1 MLIKGLAPP
10 AAVEDVVNDSL
21 LVFLI
26 DSLVG
31 LHFLE
36 DFVIGRPGVCHLDVC
51 FFSIGI
57 DDEVGWAGLGAG
69 PLVPGRESLAIR
81 VAVPHEVSDVLLD
94 FSCEIE
100 GARVVEG
107 AFRIGCGCGCRIAG
121 DERDPDAMDGAGEEG
136 GFRAYE
142 FRIISVSNRHGID
155 WRFVA
160 VEHLLSRSFCVE
172 EAVHFTA
179 VLLGESEFCIFLF
192 IGKDGLVLDGWC
204 EVRIYSR
211 VEGEFICTGRH
222 DERHFIPFLRLES
235 VFRKDGAVSEEVREG
250 CHADACVAKGRRN
263 AFCLKAVQVFGDF
276 RCILLQSCDGFF
288 FIWLHAVSDD
298 ERSEGFGIDAD
309 GPGRV
314 GGRHAAAEGNG
325 FLEFPLCFR

>member
-1 MLIKGLAPP
+1 
-10 AAVEDVVNDSL
+10 
-21 LVFLI
+21 
-26 DSLVG
+26 
-31 LHFLE
+31 
-36 DFVIGRPGVCHLDVC
+36 
-51 FFSIGI
+51 
-57 DDEVGWAGLGAG
+57 
-69 PLVPGRESLAIR
+69 
-81 VAVPHEVSDVLLD
+81 
-94 FSCEIE
+94 
-100 GARVVEG
+100 
-107 AFRIGCGCGCRIAG
+107 
-121 DERDPDAMDGAGEEG
+121 MDGAGEEG

-192 IGKDGLVLDGWC
+192 IGEDGLVLDGWC

-276 RCILLQSCDGFF
+276 RCILLQPCDGFF

-325 FLEFPLCFR
+325 FLEFPFASGEMRSAITSRPPEEKPETVILSGLPPKFAMFSLTQSRPCRASRKP